1 MSEIASVEWKRSE
14 DLLKTA
20 SSNGHEML
28 IRGQSAPRTG
38 EIMTNK
44 TLAQT
49 FKDVAQHGRDGF
61 YQGRVAEEIIAR
73 ESSLRDLRRVN

>member
-1 MSEIASVEWKRSE
+1 
-14 DLLKTA
+14 
-20 SSNGHEML
+20 
-28 IRGQSAPRTG
+28 
-38 EIMTNK
+38 MTNK